1 MLRRRENAIG
11 NETADGGW
19 AEREDCGRLFDCCL
33 AAVGM
38 LAVTI
43 NGDVVLMAQ
52 GANTPPCPAITPTGR
67 LAGSIEQRGNRLVW
81 HGVGARMRGE
91 PTVLVPPGPW
101 CQVARMEAG
110 FATRI
115 MRLSTSAA
123 MAVSPCWA
131 GKMRARS
138 FGPMIAL

>member
-1 MLRRRENAIG
+1 MTLLSYRGHRFPAPIIQHAIWLYLRFTLSYR
-11 NETADGGW
+11 
-19 AEREDCGRLFDCCL
+19 
-33 AAVGM
+33 
-38 LAVTI
+38 
-43 NGDVVLMAQ
+43 DV
-52 GANTPPCPAITPTGR
+52 
-67 LAGSIEQRGNRLVW
+67 E
-81 HGVGARMRGE
+81 GVGARMRGE